1 MADNKLT
8 EQEENS
14 VKADLLS
21 FIHSV
26 ASGEFNKPEHIT
38 NFVPAIVL
46 LDQLFN

>member
-1 MADNKLT
+1 MPDTKLT
-8 EQEENS
+8 EQEEAN

-38 NFVPAIVL
+38 NFIPAVVAL
-46 LDQLFN
+46 AQYF

>member
-1 MADNKLT
+1 MADTKLT
-8 EQEENS
+8 EQEETS

-38 NFVPAIVL
+38 NFIPAVVAL
-46 LDQLFN
+46 AQYF